1 MSSDDRRPPVAVIG
15 VHHTPLLEEVN
26 DESLE
31 EMIFAAAKGALSDA
45 TVGIEDIDAV
55 VLATS
60 DQVHGRVIESMVT
73 AGAAG
78 GVGRDVTT
86 MASAGE
92 HALVYGYLRLLA
104 GQSTR
109 VLVLG
114 WGKPSESVTPEQ
126 AELVSAEPF
135 LLRPVGMNLA
145 VAAALQANTYRCRY
159 GVPHGAPRAV
169 RAAREAAH
177 AAAYGGSVDG
187 TGQRGRLIAW
197 PLGVNDLPRP
207 CDAAIAIVL
216 ARSQAA
222 TEAPAPAWIRG
233 AGWSSDRY
241 DLGSRDLSRFEALE
255 QAGRRAVGMTMAVD
269 EIDVVEVQEI
279 STVGAFA
286 AAEALGLAGPGLGA
300 TSTLGGW
307 PRVNP
312 SGGNLPADP
321 GNASGL
327 IRLACAANQ
336 ARGRAGRAQ
345 IEPRPALAL
354 GAALHGFA
362 GQAATVM
369 LFGRD
374 PEVS

>member
-1 MSSDDRRPPVAVIG
+1 MSSDGRRPPVAVIG
-15 VHHTPLLEEVN
+15 AHHTPLLEEVN

-73 AGAAG
+73 SGAAG

-109 VLVLG
+109 VLVLA

-159 GVPHGAPRAV
+159 GVPDWAPRAV
-169 RAAREAAH
+169 RAARDAAH
-177 AAAYGGSVDG
+177 AAAYGASIDG
-187 TGQRGRLIAW
+187 AGQRGGLVAW

-207 CDAAIAIVL
+207 CDAAVGIVL
-216 ARSQAA
+216 ARSEAA
-222 TEAPAPAWIRG
+222 TDALAPAWIRG

-255 QAGRRAVGMTMAVD
+255 QAGRRAVGTTMAVD
-269 EIDVVEVQEI
+269 DIDVLEVQEI

-300 TSTLGGW
+300 TLTAGGW
-307 PRVNP
+307 PPVNP

-345 IEPRPALAL
+345 IEPRPALAM

>member
-15 VHHTPLLEEVN
+15 VHHTPLLDEVN
-26 DESLE
+26 DVSLE
-31 EMIFAAAKGALSDA
+31 EMIFAAAKGALADA

-109 VLVLG
+109 VLVIG

-145 VAAALQANTYRCRY
+145 VAAALQANKYRCRY
-159 GVPHGAPRAV
+159 GVPHEAPRAV

-187 TGQRGRLIAW
+187 VGQRGRLIAW

-222 TEAPAPAWIRG
+222 TEAPAPGWIRG

-255 QAGRRAVGMTMAVD
+255 QAGRRAVGTTMAVD

-300 TSTLGGW
+300 TATLGGW

-362 GQAATVM
+362 GQAATAM